1 MIECCVQGFTGWLA
15 VCLFRRVE
23 GVLLDSVIWE
33 KTLLIA
39 MGDWV
44 TIALQSLDSK
54 DDQCPEGERPRVL
67 PTQAHLEWCATV
79 LDTF

>member
-1 MIECCVQGFTGWLA
+1 MG
-15 VCLFRRVE
+15 RVE
-23 GVLLDSVIWE
+23 DVLLNSVVWE

-39 MGDWV
+39 MGDLV

-54 DDQCPEGERPRVL
+54 DDQCPEGERPPVL
-67 PTQAHLEWCATV
+67 PTQAHLEWLAAV